1 MMAPPTMPATV
12 PSSGPR
18 LRDIHLPPDP
28 AWWPP
33 APGWWV
39 LAALVLLALVVGAWQ
54 WQRYRR
60 TQRQRQQVLL
70 ELDQLA
76 LRHHRDGDAEALAG
90 GLHQLLR
97 RVARQHDAMATKQRG
112 DAWQRTLARMPV
124 DAATL
129 EVLLAL
135 DQQIYRADVAF
146 DHAAA
151 VKAVRQWLRFA
162 LKPTTWKRKAM
173 VHADA

>member
-1 MMAPPTMPATV
+1 MIAGVTPASAPP
-12 PSSGPR
+12 SGPS

-28 AWWPP
+28 SWWPP

-39 LAALVLLALVVGAWQ
+39 LAVLALLALVLGAWR
-54 WQRYRR
+54 WQRHRR
-60 TQRQRQQVLL
+60 ARHQRQQILL

-76 LRHHRDGDAEALAG
+76 LRHRRDGDAAALAT

-97 RVARQHDAMATKQRG
+97 RVARRHDALAANQRG
-112 DAWQRTLARMPV
+112 EAWRQTLARMPV

-129 EVLLAL
+129 DILLAL
-135 DQQIYRADVAF
+135 DQQIYRPHVAL

-151 VKAVRQWLRFA
+151 VAAVRQWLRSA
-162 LKPTTWKRKAM
+162 LKPAAWKRTTG

>member
-1 MMAPPTMPATV
+1 MIAAPPASSP
-12 PSSGPR
+12 PSGPS

-33 APGWWV
+33 APGWWM
-39 LAALVLLALVVGAWQ
+39 LAALALLALVIGAWQ
-54 WQRYRR
+54 WRR
-60 TQRQRQQVLL
+60 FRRARCRRQQILL

-76 LRHHRDGDAEALAG
+76 LRHRRDGDATALAA

-97 RVARQHDAMATKQRG
+97 RVARQHDALATQQRG
-112 DAWQRTLARMPV
+112 DAWRRTLARMPV

-129 EVLLAL
+129 DILLAL
-135 DQQIYRADVAF
+135 DQQIYRPHVAL
-146 DHAAA
+146 DHAVAVAA
-151 VKAVRQWLRFA
+151 ARQWLRSA
-162 LKPTTWKRKAM
+162 MKPATWRRTAP